1 MRPLALTL
9 PPIDARHFRMPASS
23 DPFMLRPSD
32 VDLWCTSLDDQPAP
46 MVQSMQAILSPDEIA
61 RGCRF
66 HFERD
71 RRRHVIGRGI
81 LRTLLGRYLERGP
94 AEIALEY
101 GPNGKP
107 SLGGEWTSR
116 RREAGAA
123 RIFFNLTHSDGIALY
138 AFTRGG
144 EVGID
149 LEAIRDLPDFDQV
162 AASAFSPPELARWR
176 ACPRDERREEF
187 FRAWTRQEAVLKA
200 RGTGLGGAATPAF
213 GSEFR
218 VYPLHPSAGFAAALA
233 VAPGVEWATLRRW
246 PHDVRDEGSDDRP
259 LTFERIRIEDLSDRQ
274 RNFL

>member
-9 PPIDARHFRMPASS
+9 PPMDARHFRMQASS
-23 DPFMLRPSD
+23 DSLIPRPSD
-32 VDLWCTSLDDQPAP
+32 VDLWCTSLDDQPAA

-61 RGCRF
+61 RARRF

-81 LRTLLGRYLERGP
+81 LRTLLGRYLERAP
-94 AEIALEY
+94 AEITLEY

-107 SLGGEWTSR
+107 SLAGEWTSR
-116 RREAGAA
+116 RRGDA
-123 RIFFNLTHSDGIALY
+123 RIFFNVSHSGGLALY
-138 AFTRGG
+138 AFARAG
-144 EVGID
+144 EVGVD
-149 LEAIRDLPDFDQV
+149 LEVIRDLPDFDQV
-162 AASAFSPPELARWR
+162 AAAAFSPAELARWR

-200 RGTGLGGAATPAF
+200 RGTGLGGAATPALE
-213 GSEFR
+213 SEFR

-246 PHDVRDEGSDDRP
+246 PHDLRDEGSDDGRP
-259 LTFERIRIEDLSDRQ
+259 PFERIRIEGLSDRQ